1 MTASYFDPD
10 EAFEVRLSKSGRS
23 LTIEAQSNILD
34 VLLLEGVDV
43 AFSCMSGM
51 CGSCRASV
59 LQGTPDHRDEVLTN
73 QERSKGDCIILC
85 CSRSK
90 TPVLILDL

>member
-1 MTASYFDPD
+1 MTASNFDPD
-10 EAFEVRLSKSGRS
+10 QAFEVRLSKSGRS
-23 LTIEAQSNILD
+23 VNVGAQSNILD
-34 VLLLEGVDV
+34 ELLLEGVDV

-59 LQGTPDHRDEVLTN
+59 LQGVPDHRDEVLTN
-73 QERSKGDCIILC
+73 QERSEGDCIILC

>member
-1 MTASYFDPD
+1 MSSPFDPD
-10 EAFEVRLSKSGRS
+10 QPFEVRLAKSGRS
-23 LTIEAQSNILD
+23 LTVEAQSNILD
-34 VLLLEGVDV
+34 ELLLEGVEV

-73 QERSKGDCIILC
+73 EERSEGNCIILC
-85 CSRSK
+85 CSRSR